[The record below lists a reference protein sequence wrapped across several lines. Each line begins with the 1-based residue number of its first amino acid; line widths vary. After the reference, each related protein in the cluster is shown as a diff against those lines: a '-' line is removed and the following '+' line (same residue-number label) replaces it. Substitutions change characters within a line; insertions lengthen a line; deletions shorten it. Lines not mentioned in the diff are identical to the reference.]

1 MSLIMEILF
10 WFAVFGCLY
19 SYFIYP
25 LALKIVPSRRSKL
38 IKNHD
43 APLVSLIVTCH
54 NEEKRIEEKLINT
67 LALEYKNIEILI
79 ASDCSTD
86 RTNEIVQSYSDK
98 NVSLV
103 DVKEH
108 LGKEYA
114 QLQAIKVAK
123 GGILI
128 FSDVAT
134 RLEPDSINKMVAY
147 YDDVNIGAVSSEDR
161 FVSQS
166 GEVVGEGAY
175 VAYEMWL
182 RKQESSKSG
191 LVGLSGSFFSA
202 RKEVCIEWD
211 TQSPSDFNTALNC
224 AKLGLVAVSSPD
236 VHGFYKDIKDPDK
249 EYERKIRTIIRGLTS
264 LSRHVEVLNP
274 FKFGWFSFQVMSH
287 KLMRWLVPWF
297 MLLALVSNI
306 FVVSDSAIYCF
317 TLFLQVLFYC
327 IALLPVKFVSLRESA
342 AFKLP
347 FFFLQVNKAIAHA
360 TIRFLSG
367 TRMTVWTPSSR

>member
-1 MSLIMEILF
+1 MEFVF

-19 SYFIYP
+19 SYFLYP
-25 LALKIVPSRRSKL
+25 LALKFVPNRSTRCQSS
-38 IKNHD
+38 D
-43 APLVSLIVTCH
+43 TTPLVSLIVTCH
-54 NEEKRIEEKLINT
+54 NEENRIDEKLLNT
-67 LALEYKNIEILI
+67 LAIEYKNIEVLI

-86 RTNEIVQSYSDK
+86 RTNEIVQGYSDNK
-98 NVSLV
+98 VILV

-114 QLQAIKVAK
+114 QLQAINEAK
-123 GGILI
+123 GDILV

-134 RLEPDSINKMVAY
+134 RLEPDAIDKMVAY
-147 YDDVNIGAVSSEDR
+147 YDDANIGAVSSEDR
-161 FVSQS
+161 FISQS

-182 RKQESSKSG
+182 RKKESSKSG

-202 RKEVCIEWD
+202 RKEVCEEWD

-236 VHGFYKDIKDPDK
+236 VHGYYKDIKDPGK

-297 MLLALVSNI
+297 MLLALISNI
-306 FVVSDSAIYCF
+306 LVVGDSSIYCIS
-317 TLFLQVLFYC
+317 LFLQGLFYLV
-327 IALLPVKFVSLRESA
+327 ALLPLKFTSLRDSS

-360 TIRFLSG
+360 TVRFLSG